1 MIGMDSSLKNKAK
14 EMKISPKPKELVL
27 AELEELRKQLG
38 LTKTS
43 GDMSMTRSIVK
54 RVGSLTDVLSEMR
67 ENEKQ

>member
-1 MIGMDSSLKNKAK
+1 MNGMGSSLKNKAK
-14 EMKISPKPKELVL
+14 EFKLLPKPKEQVL
-27 AELEELRKQLG
+27 AELEELREQLG

-54 RVGSLTDVLSEMR
+54 RVGSFTDELTEIR